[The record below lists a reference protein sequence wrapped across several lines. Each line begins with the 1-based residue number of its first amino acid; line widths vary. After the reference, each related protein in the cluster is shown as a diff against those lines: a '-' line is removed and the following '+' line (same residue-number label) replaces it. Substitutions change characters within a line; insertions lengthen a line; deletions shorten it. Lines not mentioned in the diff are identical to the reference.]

1 MATKAQIE
9 RNAVLIELLTNRAV
23 CKNYTFR
30 WVNRRKGLPSLKNDI
45 TSSLFRA
52 DLVEDFV
59 NESGEREMILSS
71 SGKVFVNLMN
81 T

>member
-1 MATKAQIE
+1 MLSP
-9 RNAVLIELLTNRAV
+9 R
-23 CKNYTFR
+23 
-30 WVNRRKGLPSLKNDI
+30 NDI

-71 SGKVFVNLMN
+71 SGKVFVNLMD